1 MPCTFTASRA
11 FAATLR
17 KHSLRT
23 GVLPWQ
29 LQALQQS
36 LDTSMTNDNLSP

>member
-1 MPCTFTASRA
+1 MPPA

-23 GVLPWQ
+23 GGLPRQ

-36 LDTSMTNDNLSP
+36 LDTSTANDNLSQ